1 MSCTVDA
8 AARIAARARWYVY
21 RTGTIW
27 QPAFCHEG
35 DDKNRQCL

>member
-1 MSCTVDA
+1 MSYTVNA
-8 AARIAARARWYVY
+8 AARIAARTPPMVY
-21 RTGTIW
+21 RTGMIW